1 MMDRIVPEPYR
12 EEEPVEPRRAQE
24 NDEEETTESEP
35 ADNDLDEEAVPL
47 P

>member
-1 MMDRIVPEPYR
+1 MDRIVPAPYP
-12 EEEPVEPRRAQE
+12 EEPVEPRRVQE

-35 ADNDLDEEAVPL
+35 ADNDLDEEGVPL